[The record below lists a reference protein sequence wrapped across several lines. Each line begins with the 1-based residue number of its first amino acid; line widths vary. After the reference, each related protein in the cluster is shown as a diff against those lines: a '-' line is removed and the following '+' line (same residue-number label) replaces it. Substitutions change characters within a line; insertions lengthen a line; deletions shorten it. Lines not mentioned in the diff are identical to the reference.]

1 MSIPYIKVGELADQI
16 RGVTYAKEDVEKLPI
31 PGYLPV
37 LRAGNITEEGLVFE
51 DLVYV
56 PAPRISS
63 SQMVRQHDVIIAAS
77 SGSLDVVGKAAPA
90 LADFDGGFGAFCKVL
105 RPNQKVHPGYFAH
118 YFKTKDY
125 RRLISSLA
133 AGANINNLK
142 NEHLD
147 DLLVPLPPLPEQRRI
162 AAILDQAEALRNK
175 RRAALAKLDTLAQS
189 IFIGMF
195 GDTVTNPRKWPV
207 SELGPLI
214 QDGLQ
219 NGLYKPS
226 NLYGTGTPI
235 LRIDG
240 FYAGAVSDL
249 AALKRVKLSPQEVET
264 YGLRAN
270 EVVVNRVNSPEYL
283 GKCALIPE
291 LAEPTVFESN
301 MMRFSVDETRLHP
314 RYLVIA
320 LQGASIRA
328 QILGCAKHA
337 INQSSINQKDVSG
350 FRLQLPPIEHQRRF
364 AKQVSCVEEHSLRQQ
379 HHHRRI
385 EALFASLQ
393 HQAFRGEL

>member
-16 RGVTYAKEDVEKLPI
+16 RGVTYAKEDAEKLPI

-56 PAPRISS
+56 PAHRISS

-162 AAILDQAEALRNK
+162 AAILDQAEAMRTK
-175 RRAALAKLDTLAQS
+175 RRAALAKLDRLAQS
-189 IFIGMF
+189 IFIEMF
-195 GDTVTNPRKWPV
+195 GDPLSNPKGFPQMKLAQVSQFENGDRSSNYPSGDEVISEGVLFLSTKNLVEKKLDLAKANYISENKFQSLTRGKARNGDLLITLRGTLGSCCIFNAPDGRAFINAQMMIIRPTTKVTSSFLHALLTGSTFKRHLV
-207 SELGPLI
+207 SIGNGAAVQQLTATQLAELMIMVPPP
-214 QDGLQ
+214 DLQ
-219 NGLYKPS
+219 NEFTQKIGSVERYRGFFEESLV
-226 NLYGTGTPI
+226 GT
-235 LRIDG
+235 
-240 FYAGAVSDL
+240 
-249 AALKRVKLSPQEVET
+249 
-264 YGLRAN
+264 
-270 EVVVNRVNSPEYL
+270 
-283 GKCALIPE
+283 
-291 LAEPTVFESN
+291 
-301 MMRFSVDETRLHP
+301 
-314 RYLVIA
+314 
-320 LQGASIRA
+320 
-328 QILGCAKHA
+328 
-337 INQSSINQKDVSG
+337 
-350 FRLQLPPIEHQRRF
+350 
-364 AKQVSCVEEHSLRQQ
+364 
-379 HHHRRI
+379 
-385 EALFASLQ
+385 EALLTSLQ
-393 HQAFRGEL
+393 HRAFRGEL